1 MLCTSG
7 AWSFFQKGVT
17 ALKLP
22 LSDPEAHCV
31 EEGTA
36 TAMDMR
42 HSQTIS
48 YIARSL
54 AHRAEKYDSF
64 GGETPQ
70 HAIDPS
76 HAPVDAAEA
85 CGLSI
90 DIMLGYP
97 QNS

>member
-7 AWSFFQKGVT
+7 ALSFFQKGVT

-36 TAMDMR
+36 SAMNMCYN
-42 HSQTIS
+42 QTIS

-64 GGETPQ
+64 GGESSQ
-70 HAIDPS
+70 HAIGRS

-85 CGLSI
+85 CGLST
-90 DIMLGYP
+90 DVMPGYP
-97 QNS
+97 QTF

>member
-22 LSDPEAHCV
+22 LSVPEAHCV

-36 TAMDMR
+36 TAMDMCY
-42 HSQTIS
+42 SQATS

-54 AHRAEKYDSF
+54 VHRAEKYDSF

-70 HAIDPS
+70 HAIGPS

-90 DIMLGYP
+90 DVMLGYP